1 MCRRSHL
8 ANEVSTIMMHNIHDK
23 IRILELQLRELDIK
37 KASLQEELKNAHI
50 ELEKSSS
57 TVTSTEVHNVF
68 SPEEKIKIF
77 MNLFRGRTEV
87 FPKKWDNS
95 KTGKSG
101 YSPTCSNEWIKGTC
115 NKPRIK
121 CSDCPN
127 QAFIALTGEII
138 RKHLGGED
146 FNGSKREY
154 TIGIYPMLADDTCW
168 FLAVDLDKDQWQ
180 RDAAA
185 FIKTCQQKS
194 IPYALERSRSGNGAH
209 IWIFFDKPIL
219 ASHARKMGA
228 ALLTETMDSCP
239 EIGFESYDR
248 FFPNQDTL
256 PSGGF
261 GNLIALPLQR
271 FPRDQGNSLF
281 LDNNFNPYQDQ
292 WMFLQ
297 SVPKMSGDAVNRI
310 VEDAAYNGKIVGVR
324 MPTEEDEEKPWDMN
338 PSRKVAD
345 MPIDQALPKSVNIV
359 VSNQIFVGKQNLPPA
374 LINKLIRLAAFQN
387 PEFYKAQS
395 IRLPTFGKPRIIAC
409 AEDFPDY
416 IGLPRG
422 CLEEVVDLLNS
433 LGIEVILDD
442 KKWGGNRVKLNFLGK
457 LTDEQKK
464 AAKKLFQHDIGVL
477 AATTAFGKTV
487 VGAHMIAKRKTNTLI
502 IVHRRQLL
510 DQWIERLKVFLDL
523 CPDQIGMIGGG
534 KYKPSGIVDI
544 AIIQSLIKSNV
555 VDDLVAEYGHVI
567 VDECHHL
574 SAVSFEQVIRACK
587 AKYVLGL
594 TATATRKDGHH
605 PIIFMQCGP
614 IRYKVDAKKQAL
626 LRPFNHKII
635 LRNTAFS
642 LNTITEERPSISH
655 VYSEIINDHER
666 NMLIIKDVFQ
676 SLKSGC
682 SPLILT
688 QRKEHA
694 TFFEQYLS
702 QFCQNVIVMVGG
714 QNTKKRAEVKLKL
727 ETLSDHEER
736 VIIATGSYIGE
747 GFDDKRLDTLFLTMP
762 ISWHGTLAK
771 YAGRLHR
778 IHVHKKEV
786 VIYDYVDNQV
796 AMLARMAEKRLKGY
810 TKIGY
815 VI

>member
-1 MCRRSHL
+1 
-8 ANEVSTIMMHNIHDK
+8 
-23 IRILELQLRELDIK
+23 
-37 KASLQEELKNAHI
+37 
-50 ELEKSSS
+50 
-57 TVTSTEVHNVF
+57 
-68 SPEEKIKIF
+68 
-77 MNLFRGRTEV
+77 
-87 FPKKWDNS
+87 
-95 KTGKSG
+95 
-101 YSPTCSNEWIKGTC
+101 
-115 NKPRIK
+115 
-121 CSDCPN
+121 
-127 QAFIALTGEII
+127 
-138 RKHLGGED
+138 
-146 FNGSKREY
+146 
-154 TIGIYPMLADDTCW
+154 MLADDTCW

-194 IPYALERSRSGNGAH
+194 IPYALERSRSGNGVH

-228 ALLTETMDSCP
+228 ALLTETMDSYP

-292 WMFLQ
+292 WVFLQ
-297 SVPKMSGDAVNRI
+297 SVPKMSEDAVNRI
-310 VEDAAYNGKIVGVR
+310 VEDAAYNGKIVSVR

-395 IRLPTFGKPRIIAC
+395 MRLPTFGKPRIIAC

-464 AAKKLFQHDIGVL
+464 AAKKLSSHDIGVL

-523 CPDQIGMIGGG
+523 GPDQIGMIGGG

-688 QRKEHA
+688 QRKENA

-762 ISWHGTLAK
+762 ISWHGTLAQ

-778 IHVHKKEV
+778 IHVYKKEV

-815 VI
+815 VL

>member
-1 MCRRSHL
+1 
-8 ANEVSTIMMHNIHDK
+8 
-23 IRILELQLRELDIK
+23 
-37 KASLQEELKNAHI
+37 
-50 ELEKSSS
+50 
-57 TVTSTEVHNVF
+57 
-68 SPEEKIKIF
+68 
-77 MNLFRGRTEV
+77 
-87 FPKKWDNS
+87 
-95 KTGKSG
+95 
-101 YSPTCSNEWIKGTC
+101 
-115 NKPRIK
+115 
-121 CSDCPN
+121 
-127 QAFIALTGEII
+127 
-138 RKHLGGED
+138 
-146 FNGSKREY
+146 
-154 TIGIYPMLADDTCW
+154 MLADDTCW

-228 ALLTETMDSCP
+228 ALLTETMDSYP

-292 WMFLQ
+292 WVFLQ
-297 SVPKMSGDAVNRI
+297 SVPKMSEDAVNRI
-310 VEDAAYNGKIVGVR
+310 VEDAAYNGKIVSVR

-395 IRLPTFGKPRIIAC
+395 MRLPTFGKPRIIAC

-464 AAKKLFQHDIGVL
+464 AAKKLSSHDIGVL

-523 CPDQIGMIGGG
+523 GPDQIGMIGGG

-762 ISWHGTLAK
+762 ISWHGTLAQ

-778 IHVHKKEV
+778 IHVYKKEV

-815 VI
+815 VL

>member
-1 MCRRSHL
+1 
-8 ANEVSTIMMHNIHDK
+8 
-23 IRILELQLRELDIK
+23 
-37 KASLQEELKNAHI
+37 
-50 ELEKSSS
+50 
-57 TVTSTEVHNVF
+57 
-68 SPEEKIKIF
+68 

-292 WMFLQ
+292 WVFLQ
-297 SVPKMSGDAVNRI
+297 SVPKMSEDAVNRI
-310 VEDAAYNGKIVGVR
+310 VEDAAYNGKIVSVR

-395 IRLPTFGKPRIIAC
+395 MRLPTFGKPRIIAC

-487 VGAHMIAKRKTNTLI
+487 VGAHIIAKRKTNTLI

-523 CPDQIGMIGGG
+523 GPDQIGMIGGG

-727 ETLSDHEER
+727 KTLSDHEER

-747 GFDDKRLDTLFLTMP
+747 GFDDKCLDTLFLTMP
-762 ISWHGTLAK
+762 ISWHGTLAQ

>member
-1 MCRRSHL
+1 M
-8 ANEVSTIMMHNIHDK
+8 TYIIHEK
-23 IRILELQLRELDIK
+23 IRILKIQLRDLDIK
-37 KASLQEELKNAHI
+37 KAYLQAKLKSAYG
-50 ELEKSSS
+50 ELEKNLS
-57 TVTSTEVHNVF
+57 TRAASHF
-68 SPEEKIKIF
+68 SPEEKVKIF
-77 MNLFRGRTEV
+77 MNLFRGRMDV
-87 FPKKWDNS
+87 FPKRWDNL

-101 YSPTCSNEWIKGTC
+101 YSPVCYNEWISGKC

-121 CSDCPN
+121 CSECPN
-127 QAFIALTGEII
+127 QAFIPLTDVVV

-146 FNGSKREY
+146 FNGSKRDY

-168 FLAVDLDKDQWQ
+168 FLAVDLDKDRWQ

-228 ALLTETMDSCP
+228 ALLTETMDNCP
-239 EIGFESYDR
+239 DVGFESYDR

-261 GNLIALPLQR
+261 GNLIALPLQLL
-271 FPRDQGNSLF
+271 PRKRGNSLF
-281 LDNNFNPYQDQ
+281 LDDNFNPYQDQ
-292 WMFLQ
+292 WLFLQ
-297 SVPKMSGDAVNRI
+297 SIQKMS
-310 VEDAAYNGKIVGVR
+310 EDAINKLVEEATSKDKIVGVR
-324 MPTEEDEEKPWDMN
+324 MPAAEDEEKPWEMK
-338 PSRKVAD
+338 PSRKVVD
-345 MPIDQALPKSVNIV
+345 IPINQALPKSVNIV
-359 VSNQIFVGKQNLPPA
+359 VSNQIFVEKQNLPPM
-374 LINKLIRLAAFQN
+374 LTNKLIRLAAFQN

-395 IRLPTFGKPRIIAC
+395 MRLSTFGKPRIIAC
-409 AEDFPDY
+409 AENFPDY

-422 CLEEVVDLLNS
+422 CLDEAVDLLNA

-442 KKWGGNRVKLNFLGK
+442 KKWSGNHIKLNFLGE
-457 LTDEQKK
+457 LTGEQKR
-464 AAKKLFQHDIGVL
+464 AATKLSQHDIGVL
-477 AATTAFGKTV
+477 VATTAFGKTV

-502 IVHRRQLL
+502 MVHRRQLL
-510 DQWIERLKVFLDL
+510 DQWIARLKVFLDL
-523 CPDQIGMIGGG
+523 GPDQIGMIGGG
-534 KYKPSGIVDI
+534 KYKPSGIIDI

-555 VDDLVAEYGHVI
+555 VDDVVGEYGHVI

-626 LRPFNHKII
+626 LRPFDHKVV
-635 LRNTAFS
+635 LKNTEFS
-642 LNTITEERPSISH
+642 LQTAIEQKPSMSQI
-655 VYSEIINDHER
+655 YSEIANDDRR
-666 NMLIIKDVFQ
+666 NMLIIADVLQ
-676 SLKSGC
+676 SLKSGS

-694 TFFEQYLS
+694 AFFEQYLS
-702 QFCQNVIVMVGG
+702 QFCRNVIVMVGG
-714 QNTKKRAEVKLKL
+714 QSTKKRAEIKLKL
-727 ETLSDHEER
+727 ETISDCEER
-736 VIIATGSYIGE
+736 IIIATGSYIGE

-762 ISWHGTLAK
+762 ISWHGTLAQ

-778 IHVHKKEV
+778 THAHKKEV

-796 AMLARMAEKRLKGY
+796 AMLTKMAEKRLRGY
-810 TKIGY
+810 AKIGY
-815 VI
+815 VLK

>member
-1 MCRRSHL
+1 MTH
-8 ANEVSTIMMHNIHDK
+8 IIHEK
-23 IRILELQLRELDIK
+23 IRILKIQLRDLDIK
-37 KASLQEELKNAHI
+37 KAYLQAKLKSAYG
-50 ELEKSSS
+50 ELEKNLS
-57 TVTSTEVHNVF
+57 TRAASHF
-68 SPEEKIKIF
+68 SPEEKVKIF
-77 MNLFRGRTEV
+77 MNLFRGRTDV
-87 FPKKWDNS
+87 FPKRWDNL

-101 YSPTCSNEWIKGTC
+101 YSPVCYNEWISGKC

-121 CSDCPN
+121 CSECPN
-127 QAFIALTGEII
+127 QAFIPLTDVVV

-146 FNGSKREY
+146 FNGSKRDY

-168 FLAVDLDKDQWQ
+168 FLAVDLDKDRWQ

-228 ALLTETMDSCP
+228 ALLTETMDNCP
-239 EIGFESYDR
+239 DVGFESYDR

-261 GNLIALPLQR
+261 GNLIALPLQLL
-271 FPRDQGNSLF
+271 PRKLGNSLF
-281 LDNNFNPYQDQ
+281 LDDNFNPYQDQ
-292 WMFLQ
+292 WLFLQ
-297 SVPKMSGDAVNRI
+297 SIQKISEDAVNKL
-310 VEDAAYNGKIVGVR
+310 VEDAAYKDKIVGVR
-324 MPTEEDEEKPWDMN
+324 MPSVDDEAKPWEMK
-338 PSRKVAD
+338 PSRKVVD
-345 MPIDQALPKSVNIV
+345 IPINQALPKSVNIV
-359 VSNQIFVGKQNLPPA
+359 VSNQIFVEKQNLPPM

-395 IRLPTFGKPRIIAC
+395 MRLSTFGKPRIIAC
-409 AEDFPDY
+409 AENFPDY

-422 CLEEVVDLLNS
+422 CLDEAVDLLNA

-442 KKWGGNRVKLNFLGK
+442 KKWSGNHIKLNFLGE
-457 LTDEQKK
+457 LTGEQKR
-464 AAKKLFQHDIGVL
+464 AATKLSQHDIGVL
-477 AATTAFGKTV
+477 VATTAFGKTV

-502 IVHRRQLL
+502 MVHRRQLL
-510 DQWIERLKVFLDL
+510 DQWIARLKVFLDL
-523 CPDQIGMIGGG
+523 GPDQIGMIGGG
-534 KYKPSGIVDI
+534 KYKPSGIIDI

-555 VDDLVAEYGHVI
+555 VDDVVGEYGHVI

-626 LRPFNHKII
+626 LRPFDHKVV
-635 LRNTAFS
+635 LKNTEFS
-642 LNTITEERPSISH
+642 LQTAIEQKPSMSQI
-655 VYSEIINDHER
+655 YSEIANDDRR
-666 NMLIIKDVFQ
+666 NMLIIADVLQ
-676 SLKSGC
+676 SLKSGS

-694 TFFEQYLS
+694 ALFEQYLS
-702 QFCQNVIVMVGG
+702 QFCRNVIVMVGG
-714 QNTKKRAEVKLKL
+714 QSTKKRAEIKLKL
-727 ETLSDHEER
+727 ETISDCEER
-736 VIIATGSYIGE
+736 IIIATGSYIGE
-747 GFDDKRLDTLFLTMP
+747 GFDDKRLDTLFLTIP
-762 ISWHGTLAK
+762 ISWHGTLAQ

-778 IHVHKKEV
+778 THAHKKEV

-796 AMLARMAEKRLKGY
+796 AMLTKMAEKRLRGY
-810 TKIGY
+810 AKIGY
-815 VI
+815 VLK

>member
-1 MCRRSHL
+1 
-8 ANEVSTIMMHNIHDK
+8 
-23 IRILELQLRELDIK
+23 
-37 KASLQEELKNAHI
+37 
-50 ELEKSSS
+50 
-57 TVTSTEVHNVF
+57 
-68 SPEEKIKIF
+68 

-101 YSPTCSNEWIKGTC
+101 YSPTCSNEWIEGTC

-292 WMFLQ
+292 WVFLQ
-297 SVPKMSGDAVNRI
+297 SVPKMSEDAVNRI
-310 VEDAAYNGKIVGVR
+310 VEDAAYNGKIVSVR

-338 PSRKVAD
+338 PSRKVVD
-345 MPIDQALPKSVNIV
+345 IPIDQALPKSVNIV

-395 IRLPTFGKPRIIAC
+395 MRLPTFGKPRIIAC

-523 CPDQIGMIGGG
+523 GPDQIGMIGGG

-762 ISWHGTLAK
+762 ISWHGTLAQ

-778 IHVHKKEV
+778 IHVYKKEV

-815 VI
+815 VL

>member
-57 TVTSTEVHNVF
+57 TVTSTEVQNVF

-185 FIKTCQQKS
+185 FIKTCQEKS

-502 IVHRRQLL
+502 IVHRKQLL

-614 IRYKVDAKKQAL
+614 TRYKVDAKKQAL

-762 ISWHGTLAK
+762 ISWHGTLAQ

>member
-1 MCRRSHL
+1 
-8 ANEVSTIMMHNIHDK
+8 
-23 IRILELQLRELDIK
+23 
-37 KASLQEELKNAHI
+37 
-50 ELEKSSS
+50 
-57 TVTSTEVHNVF
+57 
-68 SPEEKIKIF
+68 

-87 FPKKWDNS
+87 FPKRWDNA

-101 YSPTCSNEWIKGTC
+101 YSPTCSNEWVKGTC
-115 NKPRIK
+115 NKPRVK

-127 QAFIALTGEII
+127 QAFIALTGEIV

-185 FIKTCQQKS
+185 FIKTCRQKS
-194 IPYALERSRSGNGAH
+194 IPYALEKSRSGNGAH

-271 FPRDQGNSLF
+271 FSRERGNSLF
-281 LDNNFNPYQDQ
+281 LDDNFNPYQDQ

-297 SVPKMSGDAVNRI
+297 SVLKMSEDAVNKI

-324 MPTEEDEEKPWDMN
+324 MPTEEDEEKPWDMK

-345 MPIDQALPKSVNIV
+345 IPIDQVLPKSVNIV
-359 VSNQIFVGKQNLPPA
+359 VSNQIFIEKQNLPPV

-395 IRLPTFGKPRIIAC
+395 MRLPTFGKPRIIAC

-433 LGIEVILDD
+433 PGIEVILDD
-442 KKWGGNRVKLNFLGK
+442 KKLGGNRIKLNFLGE

-487 VGAHMIAKRKTNTLI
+487 VGAYMIAKRKTNTLI
-502 IVHRRQLL
+502 IVHCRQLL

-523 CPDQIGMIGGG
+523 GHDQIGMIGGG

-544 AIIQSLIKSNV
+544 AIIQSLIKNNV
-555 VDDLVAEYGHVI
+555 VDDIVAEYGHVI

-635 LRNTAFS
+635 LKNTEFS
-642 LNTITEERPSISH
+642 LSTTTERRPSISH
-655 VYSEIINDHER
+655 IYSEIINDHER

-688 QRKEHA
+688 QRKDHA
-694 TFFEQYLS
+694 AFFEQYLS

-727 ETLSDHEER
+727 ETLSDYEER

-762 ISWHGTLAK
+762 ISWHGTL
-771 YAGRLHR
+771 
-778 IHVHKKEV
+778 
-786 VIYDYVDNQV
+786 
-796 AMLARMAEKRLKGY
+796 
-810 TKIGY
+810 
-815 VI
+815 

>member
-1 MCRRSHL
+1 MTH
-8 ANEVSTIMMHNIHDK
+8 IIHEK
-23 IRILELQLRELDIK
+23 IRILKIQLRDLDIK
-37 KASLQEELKNAHI
+37 KAYLQAKLKSAYG
-50 ELEKSSS
+50 ELEKNLS
-57 TVTSTEVHNVF
+57 TRAASHF
-68 SPEEKIKIF
+68 SPEEKVKIF
-77 MNLFRGRTEV
+77 MNLFRGRMDV
-87 FPKKWDNS
+87 FPKRWDNL

-101 YSPTCSNEWIKGTC
+101 YSPVCYNEWISGKC

-121 CSDCPN
+121 CSECPN
-127 QAFIALTGEII
+127 QAFIPLTDVVV

-146 FNGSKREY
+146 FNGSKRDY

-168 FLAVDLDKDQWQ
+168 FLAVDLDKDRWQ

-228 ALLTETMDSCP
+228 ALLTETMDNCP
-239 EIGFESYDR
+239 DVGFESYDR

-261 GNLIALPLQR
+261 GNLIALPLQLL
-271 FPRDQGNSLF
+271 PRKRGNSLF
-281 LDNNFNPYQDQ
+281 LDDNFNPYQDQ
-292 WMFLQ
+292 WLFLQ
-297 SVPKMSGDAVNRI
+297 SIQKMS
-310 VEDAAYNGKIVGVR
+310 EDAINKLVEEATSKDKIVGVR
-324 MPTEEDEEKPWDMN
+324 MPAAEDEEKPWEMK
-338 PSRKVAD
+338 PSRRVVD
-345 MPIDQALPKSVNIV
+345 IPINQVLPKSVNIV
-359 VSNQIFVGKQNLPPA
+359 MSNQIFVEKQNLPPM

-395 IRLPTFGKPRIIAC
+395 MGLSTFGRPRIIAC
-409 AEDFPDY
+409 AENFPDY

-422 CLEEVVDLLNS
+422 CLDEAVDLLNA
-433 LGIEVILDD
+433 LGTEVILDD
-442 KKWGGNRVKLNFLGK
+442 KKWIGNHIKLNFLGE
-457 LTDEQKK
+457 LTDEQKRS
-464 AAKKLFQHDIGVL
+464 ATKLSQHDIGVL
-477 AATTAFGKTV
+477 VATTAFGKTV

-502 IVHRRQLL
+502 MVHHRQLL
-510 DQWIERLKVFLDL
+510 DQWIARLKVFLDL
-523 CPDQIGMIGGG
+523 GPDQIGMIGGG
-534 KYKPSGIVDI
+534 KYKPSGIIDI

-555 VDDLVAEYGHVI
+555 VDDVVGEYGHVI

-626 LRPFNHKII
+626 LRPFDHKVV
-635 LRNTAFS
+635 LKNTEFS
-642 LNTITEERPSISH
+642 LQTAIEQKPSMSQI
-655 VYSEIINDHER
+655 YSEIANDDRR
-666 NMLIIKDVFQ
+666 NMLIIADVLQ
-676 SLKSGC
+676 SLKSGS

-694 TFFEQYLS
+694 AFFEQYLS
-702 QFCQNVIVMVGG
+702 QFCRNVIVMVGG
-714 QNTKKRAEVKLKL
+714 QSTKKRAEIKLKL
-727 ETLSDHEER
+727 ETISDCEER
-736 VIIATGSYIGE
+736 IIIATGSYIGE

-762 ISWHGTLAK
+762 ISWHGTLAQ

-778 IHVHKKEV
+778 THAHKKEV

-796 AMLARMAEKRLKGY
+796 AMLTKMAEKRLRGY
-810 TKIGY
+810 AKIGY
-815 VI
+815 VLK

>member
-1 MCRRSHL
+1 MTHL
-8 ANEVSTIMMHNIHDK
+8 IHEK
-23 IRILELQLRELDIK
+23 IKFLEAQLRDLDSK
-37 KASLQEELKNAHI
+37 KSALQEELKNAHA
-50 ELEKSSS
+50 ELAKLSS
-57 TVTSTEVHNVF
+57 VTATEVHNGF
-68 SPEEKIKIF
+68 SSEEKIKIF
-77 MNLFRGRTEV
+77 MGLFRGRTDV
-87 FPKKWDNS
+87 FPKRWDNV
-95 KTGKSG
+95 KTAKSG
-101 YSPTCSNEWIKGTC
+101 YSPACFNEWVRGTC

-121 CSDCPN
+121 CSECPN
-127 QAFIALTGEII
+127 QAFTPLTEGIV

-146 FNGSKREY
+146 FKGSKRDH

-194 IPYALERSRSGNGAH
+194 IPYALEKSRSGNGAH

-219 ASHARKMGA
+219 ASHARKLGA
-228 ALLTETMDSCP
+228 ALLTETMDNCP

-271 FPRDQGNSLF
+271 FPRDQGNSVF
-281 LDNNFNPYQDQ
+281 LDDNFNPHLDQ
-292 WMFLQ
+292 WVFLQ
-297 SVPKMSGDAVNRI
+297 SVSKMSEEAVNSL
-310 VEDAAYNGKIVGVR
+310 VEDAVHKGKVLGVR
-324 MPTEEDEEKPWDMN
+324 MPAEEDFDAPWDMK
-338 PSRKVAD
+338 PSRKVAEI
-345 MPIDQALPKSVNIV
+345 PINEALPKSINIV
-359 VSNQIFVGKQNLPPA
+359 VSNQIFIEKQNLPPV
-374 LINKLIRLAAFQN
+374 LINKLLRLAAFQN
-387 PEFYKAQS
+387 PEFYKNQAM
-395 IRLPTFGKPRIIAC
+395 RLPTFGKPRIIAC
-409 AEDFPDY
+409 AEDFQEY

-422 CLEEVVDLLNS
+422 CFDEVKDLLDS
-433 LGIEVILDD
+433 LSIEVIVDD
-442 KKWGGNRVKLNFLGK
+442 KKFSGKRIKVKFLGE
-457 LTDEQKK
+457 LTDEQEKS
-464 AAKKLFQHDIGVL
+464 AKKLSQHDIGVL

-487 VGAHMIAKRKTNTLI
+487 VGAHMIAKRKASTLI

-523 CPDQIGMIGGG
+523 NSDQIGMIGGG
-534 KYKPSGIVDI
+534 KYKPSGVVDV

-555 VDDLVAEYGHVI
+555 VNDVVAEYGHVI

-635 LRNTAFS
+635 FKYTAFN
-642 LNTITEERPSISH
+642 LITNTEKKPDISH
-655 VYSEIINDHER
+655 IYSEIINDHQR
-666 NMLIIKDVFQ
+666 NVLIIEDVLQ
-676 SLKSGC
+676 SLKLGC

-694 TFFEQYLS
+694 AFFEQHLT

-714 QNTKKRAEVKLKL
+714 QNAKKRAEIKLQL
-727 ETLSDHEER
+727 ETLSDDEER

-762 ISWHGTLAK
+762 ISWHGTLAQ

-778 IHVHKKEV
+778 AHAHKKEV

-796 AMLARMAEKRLKGY
+796 AMLAKMAEKRLKGY
-810 TKIGY
+810 SKIGY
-815 VI
+815 VF